1 VPPAGRYGGKQI
13 APVAQP
19 AASSTAASSSPAW
32 KLNTN
37 YPGGDYLSIDMATSN
52 PTACKAV
59 CDKESRCKAWT
70 LVKPETPGG
79 MGYCW
84 LKDSIPPE
92 VREDCCISGLK
103 GAGGAAGGQ
112 VSKYP
117 QEMNTNRFGDDYRDF
132 LPSQPSADLCA
143 EACFKDARC
152 RAWAWVKNDL
162 EPPTGHC
169 WLKNRVPGRTPD
181 DCCVSGLKK

>member
-1 VPPAGRYGGKQI
+1 
-13 APVAQP
+13 
-19 AASSTAASSSPAW
+19 
-32 KLNTN
+32 
-37 YPGGDYLSIDMATSN
+37 MATSN

-84 LKDSIPPE
+84 LKDSVPPE
-92 VREDCCISGLK
+92 VRENCCISGLK

-112 VSKYP
+112 VAKYP
-117 QEMNTNRFGDDYRDF
+117 QEMNSNRFGDDYRDF

-143 EACFKDARC
+143 EACVKDARC

-169 WLKNRVPGRTPD
+169 WLKNRVPERSPD
-181 DCCVSGLKK
+181 DCCVSGVKR